1 MSDESKKGLRC
12 SFCGKHESQ
21 VHRMIQGPGV
31 RICDECVQLCMS
43 ILNDGF
49 EDTSS
54 SALEDLPDQLPTPRE
69 IKDVLDQYVI
79 GQDEA
84 KVALSVAV
92 YNHYKRIY
100 FGGDEDVE
108 LQKSNILLLGPTG
121 SGKTLFAQTLARI
134 LKVPFAIADATTLT
148 EAGYVGDDVENI
160 LLRLLQ
166 AADFDVERA
175 EHGIIYV
182 DEIDKIARKSE
193 NTSITR
199 DVSGEG
205 VQQALLKIV
214 EGTVA
219 NVPPQGGRK
228 HPHQEFIQVNTKNIL
243 FICGGAFDGLEKI
256 IERRLDQKSIGFGA
270 NVQGKKD
277 KDISKIL
284 HEVQPH
290 DLLKFGII
298 PELVGR
304 LPVIASLNALKRE
317 DLVRILTEPKNALV
331 KQYKKLMEYDE
342 VELEFQPEALEAIAD
357 KAIERNIG
365 ARGLRAVM
373 EGILTPM
380 MYDIPSDPTV
390 VKAVITKDCVEGRSG
405 PELTHDPTTI
415 NYSVKLN
422 TGKGEGRPASG
433 SSTPASAS

>member
-1 MSDESKKGLRC
+1 MSDEGKKALRC
-12 SFCGKHESQ
+12 SFCGKREQQ

-43 ILNDGF
+43 ILDEGFDGP
-49 EDTSS
+49 ETEP
-54 SALEDLPDQLPTPRE
+54 LEDIPDQLPTPRE
-69 IKDVLDQYVI
+69 IRTVLDEYVI
-79 GQDEA
+79 GQEAA

-100 FGGDEDVE
+100 FGGGDDVE
-108 LQKSNILLLGPTG
+108 LQKSNILMLGPTG
-121 SGKTLFAQTLARI
+121 SGKTLFAQTLARF

-160 LLRLLQ
+160 LLRLLR

-228 HPHQEFIQVNTKNIL
+228 HPHQEFIQMNTKNIL

-256 IERRLDQKSIGFGA
+256 IEQRLDQKTMGFGA
-270 NVQGKKD
+270 DIQSKKEKNVSQ
-277 KDISKIL
+277 L
-284 HEVQPH
+284 LAQVQPH
-290 DLLKFGII
+290 DILKFGII

-304 LPVIASLNALKRE
+304 LPVIAPLNALQRE

-331 KQYKKLMEYDE
+331 KQYKKLMEYDD
-342 VELEFQPEALEAIAD
+342 VDLEFTDDALNAIAD

-373 EGILTPM
+373 EGLLTKI
-380 MYDIPSDPTV
+380 MYEIPSDKTV
-390 VKAVITKDCVEGRSG
+390 VKAVVTKDCVEGKAE
-405 PELTHDPTTI
+405 PELTHDSNKI

-422 TGKGEGRPASG
+422 TGKSEARNEAD
-433 SSTPASAS
+433 TPMSAS

>member
-1 MSDESKKGLRC
+1 MSDEGKKALRC
-12 SFCGKHESQ
+12 SFCGKREQQ

-43 ILNDGF
+43 ILNEGFDGP
-49 EDTSS
+49 ETTP
-54 SALEDLPDQLPTPRE
+54 LEDVPDQLPTPKE
-69 IKDVLDQYVI
+69 IRAVLDEYVI
-79 GQDEA
+79 GQETA
-84 KVALSVAV
+84 KVALSVAI

-100 FGGDEDVE
+100 FGGGDDVE
-108 LQKSNILLLGPTG
+108 LQKSNILMLGPTG

-175 EHGIIYV
+175 ERGIIYV

-228 HPHQEFIQVNTKNIL
+228 HPHQEFIQLNTKNIL

-256 IERRLDQKSIGFGA
+256 IEKRLDEKAIGFGA
-270 NVQGKKD
+270 NVQSKKE
-277 KDISKIL
+277 KNVSQL
-284 HEVQPH
+284 LAQVQPH
-290 DLLKFGII
+290 DILKFGII

-304 LPVIASLNALKRE
+304 LPVIAPLNALQRE
-317 DLVRILTEPKNALV
+317 DLVRILQEPKNALV
-331 KQYKKLMEYDE
+331 KQYKKLLEYDD
-342 VELEFQPEALEAIAD
+342 VDLEFTEDALNAIAD

-373 EGILTPM
+373 EGLLTKV
-380 MYDIPSDPTV
+380 MYEIPSDETV
-390 VKAVITKDCVEGRSG
+390 VKAVVTKECVEGTAE
-405 PELTHDPTTI
+405 PELTHDPDKI

-422 TGKGEGRPASG
+422 PGRSESRSESG
-433 SSTPASAS
+433 TPKSAS